1 MNAPGDAPW
10 QALIT
15 RPAIRAKN
23 VNHQYLSEINK
34 NSRLRRHG
42 CRERVPW
49 ERGIPEASL
58 DTTHLK
64 KRRQTWYARHTIP
77 PSLQGVLGRSEFVRS
92 LKTRD
97 LREANQRKHAVLAQ
111 MQREITQAAFTAS
124 LPKDSAE
131 YLLRAAAR
139 QRRAVQQGRLSESD
153 AERRLDALVARHL
166 HSRRSESK
174 GRDAAPVSLVPEA
187 QQRALKLAHRVL
199 HGEEVAPLRRLT
211 SIYLTEIQ
219 THIRKQTYREKQR
232 HLEALAGW
240 LKTDC
245 EVTAIS
251 KRVAGRYMTEAL
263 TQAGNAP
270 KTIKYILSNL
280 SAFWGWLEGRG
291 FVEENPWRGMS
302 RTVKTPMRGVAPAR
316 RAWTNAELLQLLQGV
331 PPDDPLFAAVVLA
344 IYTGMRREEIAQ
356 LRVGDFELDALIV
369 REGKSPSAIRGVP
382 VHPVIATLIDQLRK
396 HSWDGYL
403 IPGLLPG
410 GADAKRGHYLGKR
423 FGALIRKAGFA
434 DPSLVFH
441 TLRHSF
447 IQRCEEGGVPESSA
461 KLLVGHSR
469 RSSLTY
475 GNAGV
480 GYSPGV
486 ALDTLR
492 LEIVKVSY
500 VEVDAF
506 VRTAGAQV
514 QITQTSRRRASAAQ
528 VR

>member
-1 MNAPGDAPW
+1 
-10 QALIT
+10 
-15 RPAIRAKN
+15 
-23 VNHQYLSEINK
+23 
-34 NSRLRRHG
+34 
-42 CRERVPW
+42 
-49 ERGIPEASL
+49 L

-111 MQREITQAAFTAS
+111 MQREITRAAFTAS

-174 GRDAAPVSLVPEA
+174 GREPAALVPES
-187 QQRALKLAHRVL
+187 QQRALKLAHRAL

-211 SIYLTEIQ
+211 STYLAEIQ

-263 TQAGNAP
+263 TQAGLAP
-270 KTIKYILSNL
+270 KTIKDILSNL
-280 SAFWGWLEGRG
+280 SAFWVWLEGRG
-291 FVEENPWRGMS
+291 FVDQNPWRGMS
-302 RTVKTPMRGVAPAR
+302 RTVKTPMRGVALAR

-331 PPDDPLFAAVVLA
+331 PPDDPLFAAVALA

-356 LRVGDFELDALIV
+356 LRVGDFEHDALIV

-403 IPGLLPG
+403 IPGLLEG

-492 LEIVKVSY
+492 MEIVKVSY
-500 VEVDAF
+500 GDVDAF
-506 VRTAGAQV
+506 VRTVGAEV
-514 QITQTSRRRASAAQ
+514 QITQNSRRRASAAQ